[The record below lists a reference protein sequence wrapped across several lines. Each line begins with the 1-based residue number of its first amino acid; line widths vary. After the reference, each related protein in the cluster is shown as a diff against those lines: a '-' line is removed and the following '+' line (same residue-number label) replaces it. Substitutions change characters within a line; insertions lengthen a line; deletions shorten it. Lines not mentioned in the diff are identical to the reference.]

1 MHCCDEHHKQPTG
14 PQTEEGGGSNRMHMG
29 MGMMKKMMAEMG
41 SGAVG
46 PMAMMQK
53 MMAQMEKKGVGEAA
67 NPMQGMMG
75 MCMGM
80 CAEMLGAVGRTASLA
95 VFATPELHQLFEEW
109 LTTLENRALELLQDK
124 GEVDPAALAAALKIS
139 EQGATYLL
147 AHLKNEGKIRLRA
160 QTASTQ

>member
-1 MHCCDEHHKQPTG
+1 
-14 PQTEEGGGSNRMHMG
+14 MG

-41 SGAVG
+41 SGGVG

-53 MMAQMEKKGVGEAA
+53 MMAQMEKQGGAEAA

-95 VFATPELHQLFEEW
+95 AFATPELHQLFEEW

-124 GEVDPAALAAALKIS
+124 GEVDPAALKIS
-139 EQGATYLL
+139 EQGATCLL